1 MAPNTSDRG
10 IFRTTA
16 LAYAGSLGCLATA
29 ETVVGDLDQLDSV
42 TAIADGSSRLVVMGL
57 IHLVGGFLLAVAL
70 VGLAQLVRGSV
81 LGGLGWW
88 VLAFTVPCVGAFA
101 MLHLLAVETAA
112 EGMDAAA
119 MGEFLTERLGQG
131 AGAWAVPVAVFALLA
146 PVAHVL
152 LTVAL
157 ARRGVIAWAAP
168 VLVLLGM
175 VGHAVIGSGTSEI
188 VSLWVLAAGAAVA
201 GYGMWRYRG
210 TTPLPDASRS
220 ADSAL
225 TSATSPLVKG

>member
-1 MAPNTSDRG
+1 
-10 IFRTTA
+10 
-16 LAYAGSLGCLATA
+16 
-29 ETVVGDLDQLDSV
+29 
-42 TAIADGSSRLVVMGL
+42 
-57 IHLVGGFLLAVAL
+57 
-70 VGLAQLVRGSV
+70 
-81 LGGLGWW
+81 
-88 VLAFTVPCVGAFA
+88 

-112 EGMDAAA
+112 EGLDAAA
-119 MGEFLTERLGQG
+119 MNEFLTERLAQG
-131 AGAWAVPVAVFALLA
+131 AGAWAVPIGVFALLA

-201 GYGMWRYRG
+201 GFGIWRHRAA
-210 TTPLPDASRS
+210 TTLPAPSRS
-220 ADSAL
+220 AEAVQ
-225 TSATSPLVKG
+225 A